1 VSCARTSGRS
11 GAAHRCFC
19 GPRERAR
26 AAIARRRP
34 TELSSSVSMI
44 VSREESNRRR
54 SRLGTAARVDVASVR
69 ASAARAP
76 LRSRARVEKTPA
88 PARRPRGAP
97 RPRASASRS
106 PPRVPASRARVFI
119 RRRFARRDASTPAAF
134 LHSAHASVR
143 RAAPPSRP
151 LRPSAMVERNPW
163 YSRVKGPFPESYGC
177 VGVKPDG
184 GGSMRGRG
192 TVGKMRVHHAVF
204 NRDSGAFYTLVPIR
218 PRTRGERRSLRT
230 FPGASL
236 RPPLAFNTPCPR
248 RLSTPPDAFQ
258 LHPDAFQLHPD
269 VRLYGMALRS
279 RRATARR
286 STRRSWDT
294 RRTKTSRC

>member
-1 VSCARTSGRS
+1 VSCARTSDARGLLTAASAVHASGLDAGRD
-11 GAAHRCFC
+11 
-19 GPRERAR
+19 R
-26 AAIARRRP
+26 AAP
-34 TELSSSVSMI
+34 TDRALIISQ

-54 SRLGTAARVDVASVR
+54 SARLGTAARVDVASVR

-218 PRTRGERRSLRT
+218 PRTRGER
-230 FPGASL
+230 
-236 RPPLAFNTPCPR
+236 
-248 RLSTPPDAFQ
+248 
-258 LHPDAFQLHPD
+258 
-269 VRLYGMALRS
+269 
-279 RRATARR
+279 
-286 STRRSWDT
+286 
-294 RRTKTSRC
+294 